1 MGYPSV
7 FQPKSGSF
15 HHPTLNNCLILAEQ
29 TTRSALFWLPTDRTR
44 DLMTLAKKARFPI
57 GHEITLAELDRDPYP
72 AFARLREREP
82 ISWIPAVNMWYIVG
96 YEDVRTALLDTTR
109 MSTASAQST
118 IFDTF
123 GAQVLTTEGA
133 THDRYR
139 QALRHPFTPT
149 FIRAHLE
156 PAIVAAATAL
166 IDQLQKHG
174 LADLRSEFARR
185 LPIQVILLI
194 CGLPADAEPH
204 MRRWYD
210 SFEAALA
217 NFSGVESIRMAAQRS
232 VAEFHTLLDTAIDS
246 VRHADGSLLARLV
259 NAPANERL
267 ADDEIKR
274 NLAIVFFGG
283 ISTVEALVLN
293 SLWAMFEH
301 ADVLERAQRDVTILP
316 QVIEETMR
324 WLSPVQSATRHV
336 TEPFEW
342 QGIEFSSHET
352 VNCMLGA
359 ANRDPSIFVNP
370 DRFDLH
376 RANSRRH
383 LGFATG
389 AHACLGSHLAKA
401 EVAIGLETLLSGLH
415 NIRLERSLTAPP
427 SGYEFRQPR
436 KLTVSWD
443 PK

>member
-1 MGYPSV
+1 
-7 FQPKSGSF
+7 
-15 HHPTLNNCLILAEQ
+15 
-29 TTRSALFWLPTDRTR
+29 
-44 DLMTLAKKARFPI
+44 MTLANKARFPI
-57 GHEITLAELDRDPYP
+57 GHEITLAELDHNPYP

-109 MSTASAQST
+109 LTTASAQST

-123 GAQVLTTEGA
+123 GAHVLTSEGT

-166 IDQLQKHG
+166 VDEFQNRG
-174 LADLRSEFARR
+174 RADLRADFASR

-194 CGLPADAEPH
+194 CGLPANAEPH

-210 SFEAALA
+210 SFESALA
-217 NFSGVESIRMAAQRS
+217 NFTGDENLRRAAQRS
-232 VAEFHTLLDTAIDS
+232 VAEFHALLDSAIDS
-246 VRHADGSLLARLV
+246 VTQADDSLLARLV
-259 NAPANERL
+259 KAPADERL
-267 ADDEIKR
+267 DDDEIKR
-274 NLAIVFFGG
+274 NLSIVFFGG
-283 ISTVEALVLN
+283 ISTVEALLLN

-301 ADVLERAQRDVTILP
+301 ADVLERAQREPLILP

-342 QGIEFSSHET
+342 RGIQFSSHDT

-359 ANRDPSIFVNP
+359 ANRDPSIFADP

-401 EVAIGLETLLSGLH
+401 EVAIGLGILLSRLH
-415 NIRLERSLTAPP
+415 NLRLERSLTAPP

-443 PK
+443 PR

>member
-1 MGYPSV
+1 
-7 FQPKSGSF
+7 
-15 HHPTLNNCLILAEQ
+15 
-29 TTRSALFWLPTDRTR
+29 
-44 DLMTLAKKARFPI
+44 MTLAKKARFPI
-57 GHEITLAELDRDPYP
+57 GNEIKLAELDCNPYP

-82 ISWIPAVNMWYIVG
+82 ISWIPAVNMWYIVR
-96 YEDVRTALLDTTR
+96 YEDVRTALLDSIR
-109 MSTASAQST
+109 MTTASAQST

-123 GAQVLTTEGA
+123 GAHVLTTEGT

-139 QALRHPFTPT
+139 RALRHPFTPT
-149 FIRAHLE
+149 FFRAHLE
-156 PAIVAAATAL
+156 PAIFAAATAL
-166 IDQLQKHG
+166 IDELQQHG
-174 LADLRSEFARR
+174 QADLRLAFASR

-194 CGLPADAEPH
+194 CGLPADAEPR

-217 NFSGVESIRMAAQRS
+217 NFTGDETIRMTGKRS
-232 VAEFHTLLDTAIDS
+232 AAEFHALLDVAIDS
-246 VRHADGSLLARLV
+246 VTHADDSLLAQLV
-259 NAPANERL
+259 NAPADERL
-267 ADDEIKR
+267 DNDEIKR

-293 SLWAMFEH
+293 CLWAMFEH
-301 ADVLERAQRDVTILP
+301 ADVLASAQRDVSILP

-342 QGIEFSSHET
+342 QGIQFSPHDT

-359 ANRDPSIFVNP
+359 ANRDPSIFPDP

-376 RANSRRH
+376 RANARRH

-401 EVAIGLETLLSGLH
+401 EVQIGLGTLLSRLH
-415 NIRLERSLTAPP
+415 NIRLERSLTDPP

-443 PK
+443 PR

>member
-1 MGYPSV
+1 
-7 FQPKSGSF
+7 
-15 HHPTLNNCLILAEQ
+15 
-29 TTRSALFWLPTDRTR
+29 
-44 DLMTLAKKARFPI
+44 MTLAKNARFPI
-57 GHEITLAELDRDPYP
+57 GHEITLAELDCNPYP

-82 ISWIPAVNMWYIVG
+82 ISWIPALNMWYIVG

-109 MSTASAQST
+109 LTTASAQST

-123 GAQVLTTEGA
+123 GAHVLTTEGT

-166 IDQLQKHG
+166 VDELQNCG
-174 LADLRSEFARR
+174 LADLRAEFASR
-185 LPIQVILLI
+185 LPIQVILLV
-194 CGLPADAEPH
+194 CGLPAGAEPH

-217 NFSGVESIRMAAQRS
+217 NFARDESIRTAAKRS
-232 VAEFHTLLDTAIDS
+232 VAEFHALLDTAIDS
-246 VRHADGSLLARLV
+246 VRHADDSLLARLV
-259 NAPANERL
+259 NAPADQRL
-267 ADDEIKR
+267 DDDEIKR
-274 NLAIVFFGG
+274 NLSIVFFGG

-301 ADVLERAQRDVTILP
+301 PEVLARARRDLTVLP

-342 QGIEFSSHET
+342 HGIQFSTHDT

-359 ANRDPSIFVNP
+359 ANRDPSIFADP
-370 DRFDLH
+370 DRFDPD
-376 RANSRRH
+376 RTNSRRH

-401 EVAIGLETLLSGLH
+401 EVRIGLETLLGRLH
-415 NIRLERSLTAPP
+415 HIRLERSLTTPP
-427 SGYEFRQPR
+427 RGYEFRQSR

-443 PK
+443 QR

>member
-1 MGYPSV
+1 MWLTA
-7 FQPKSGSF
+7 
-15 HHPTLNNCLILAEQ
+15 HRTL
-29 TTRSALFWLPTDRTR
+29 
-44 DLMTLAKKARFPI
+44 DLMTAAKKARFPI
-57 GHEITLAELDRDPYP
+57 GHQITLNELDCNPYP

-109 MSTASAQST
+109 MTTASAQST

-123 GAQVLTTEGA
+123 GAHVLTTEGT

-139 QALRHPFTPT
+139 QALRHPFTPA

-156 PAIVAAATAL
+156 PVIVAAATAL
-166 IDQLQKHG
+166 IDELQQRG
-174 LADLRSEFARR
+174 LADLRSAFASR

-217 NFSGVESIRMAAQRS
+217 NFTGDESIRMTAQRS
-232 VAEFHTLLDTAIDS
+232 VAEFHALLDTAIGS
-246 VRHADGSLLARLV
+246 VTHADDSLLARLV
-259 NAPANERL
+259 NAPADERL
-267 ADDEIKR
+267 DDDEIKR
-274 NLAIVFFGG
+274 NLSIVFFGG

-301 ADVLERAQRDVTILP
+301 PEVLGRTQRNLTMLA

-342 QGIEFSSHET
+342 HGIQFSSHDT

-359 ANRDPSIFVNP
+359 ANRDPSIFADP
-370 DRFDLH
+370 DRFDLD
-376 RANSRRH
+376 RTNSRRH

-401 EVAIGLETLLSGLH
+401 EVRIGLETILCRLH
-415 NIRLERSLTAPP
+415 NIRLERSMTAPP

-443 PK
+443 PR

>member
-1 MGYPSV
+1 
-7 FQPKSGSF
+7 
-15 HHPTLNNCLILAEQ
+15 
-29 TTRSALFWLPTDRTR
+29 
-44 DLMTLAKKARFPI
+44 MTFAKKARFPI
-57 GHEITLAELDRDPYP
+57 GHEITLAELDRNPYP

-82 ISWIPAVNMWYIVG
+82 ISWIRAVNMWYIVG

-109 MSTASAQST
+109 MTTASVQSM
-118 IFDTF
+118 IFETF
-123 GAQVLTTEGA
+123 GAHVLTTEGT

-149 FIRAHLE
+149 FVRAHLE
-156 PAIVAAATAL
+156 PAILAAATAL
-166 IDQLQKHG
+166 VDEIQTHG
-174 LADLRSEFARR
+174 RADLRSEFASR

-194 CGLPADAEPH
+194 CGLPADAEPY

-217 NFSGVESIRMAAQRS
+217 NFAGDQAIRTAAQRS
-232 VAEFHTLLDTAIDS
+232 VSEFDALLDTAIHS
-246 VRHADGSLLARLV
+246 VTYADDSLLARLV
-259 NAPANERL
+259 NAPREERL
-267 ADDEIKR
+267 DDDEIKR

-301 ADVLERAQRDVTILP
+301 AEVLENAQRDATILP

-336 TEPFEW
+336 TESFEW
-342 QGIEFSSHET
+342 QGIQFSPHDT

-359 ANRDPSIFVNP
+359 ANRDPSIFADP
-370 DRFDLH
+370 DRFDLQ
-376 RANSRRH
+376 RTNARRH

-401 EVAIGLETLLSGLH
+401 EVAIALATLLSRLH
-415 NIRLERSLTAPP
+415 NLRLERSLTDAP
-427 SGYEFRQPR
+427 SGYEFRHPR

-443 PK
+443 PR